1 MDPEE
6 WLATIRCLPEAS
18 NAARSGRTSNVFA
31 SRRGNWEVMA
41 RGGYYAKSLRNAL
54 NSGGRTAETVHGPSG
69 DRMLVWGAAQR
80 YRRDGDSV
88 VVIAGDRYGMGSSRD
103 WAAKVQRLLGVR
115 AVLAS
120 SYERIHRSNLIGMGI
135 MPLVVPE
142 EYRDALAGLRAG
154 DVVSIAAEADRVTTG
169 ARIPVTVR
177 RSEGGRLLLRGHR
190 RDPDRRRIRPPP
202 CRRRH
207 PLHFGLDHEGL
218 NNDRYAY
225 LGRLRPAR

>member
-1 MDPEE
+1 MVGNDQVP
-6 WLATIRCLPEAS
+6 
-18 NAARSGRTSNVFA
+18 SGGIERGEKREDLNVFA

-54 NSGGRTAETVHGPSG
+54 NPGGRTAETVHGPSG
-69 DRMLVWGAAQR
+69 DRMLVWDAAQR

-177 RSEGGRLLLRGHR
+177 RSEGADFSFEATAAIQTDVESGLLRAGGVIPSILASTTK
-190 RDPDRRRIRPPP
+190 D
-202 CRRRH
+202 
-207 PLHFGLDHEGL
+207 
-218 NNDRYAY
+218 
-225 LGRLRPAR
+225 